1 MSPWPWFVASYLLG
15 AIPTSWIV
23 VRLVKGQDLR
33 RLGSGNLGAT
43 NLFRQL
49 GWTYAVPVGL
59 FDVLKGVV
67 PVVVFGPRAGEGTLL
82 ALLLGMTAVVGHVY
96 SVFVR
101 FKGGKGVATGAG
113 VVLAM
118 APWAVVSS
126 LAVWLVVLRLSGY
139 VSLASIVAAAVLPVG
154 IWFLHPALRPVVWLF
169 ALLAALIVVMHRA
182 NVARLLQ
189 GTEHRFGRAAGEA
202 R

>member
-1 MSPWPWFVASYLLG
+1 MSAWPWFVASYLVG

-33 RLGSGNLGAT
+33 ALGSGNLGAT

-49 GWTYAVPVGL
+49 GWQYAVPVGL

-67 PVVVFGPRAGEGTLL
+67 PVLVFGPRAGQGPLV
-82 ALLLGMTAVVGHVY
+82 AMLLGVTAVLGHVY

-113 VVLAM
+113 VVLAV
-118 APWAVVSS
+118 APWAVLSS
-126 LAVWLVVLRLSGY
+126 LGVWLVVLRLTGY
-139 VSLASIVAAAVLPVG
+139 VSLASMLAAAALPAGV
-154 IWFLHPALRPVVWLF
+154 WFLHPERRDLMWLF
-169 ALLAALIVVMHRA
+169 ALMAALIVVMHRT
-182 NVARLLQ
+182 NIGRLRR
-189 GTEHRFGRAAGEA
+189 GTEHRFGRAAGEPG
-202 R
+202 